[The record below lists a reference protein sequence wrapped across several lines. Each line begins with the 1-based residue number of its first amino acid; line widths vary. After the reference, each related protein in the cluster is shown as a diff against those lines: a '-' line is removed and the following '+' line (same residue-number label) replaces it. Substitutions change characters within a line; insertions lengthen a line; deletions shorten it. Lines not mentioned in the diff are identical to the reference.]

1 MKMKKTEKFRNG
13 LRAAFSNRRRSIV
26 SISLALTVFVAM
38 NLAARPIFSQQMLSS
53 NILLLPEA
61 VYLVFIYNSANL
73 VQMTSTAIYALLA
86 GPALVLMY
94 LQFQNFG
101 SGVQDVVS
109 IAPGMV
115 ASGCAGCGAGIVGLL
130 GLTGALAVLPFNG
143 LLITPAAIVMIV
155 YFITKSGNPEI
166 CNLN

>member
-1 MKMKKTEKFRNG
+1 MRKTDKFRNG
-13 LRAAFSNRRRSIV
+13 LEAAFSNRRRSFA
-26 SISLALTVFVAM
+26 STSLILAVFIAM

-53 NILLLPEA
+53 NIFLLPEA

-73 VQMTSTAIYALLA
+73 VQMTSTAVYALLA

-94 LQFQNFG
+94 LQFRNFG
-101 SGVQDVVS
+101 SGLPEAAS

-115 ASGCAGCGAGIVGLL
+115 ASGCAGCGAGLIGLL
-130 GLTGALAVLPFNG
+130 GLTGALAALPFNG

-166 CNLN
+166 CNLE

>member
-1 MKMKKTEKFRNG
+1 MEKVGKFKRGMK
-13 LRAAFSNRRRSIV
+13 AAFSSRKRA
-26 SISLALTVFVAM
+26 ISSVTLALVVFVAM
-38 NLAARPIFSQQMLSS
+38 NLAARPLFSQQMLSS
-53 NILLLPEA
+53 NIFLLPEA
-61 VYLVFIYNSANL
+61 VKLVFLYNSTNL
-73 VQMTSTAIYALLA
+73 FQMASTAIYALLA

-94 LQFQNFG
+94 LQFRTFG
-101 SGVQDVVS
+101 TGAQDILS

-143 LLITPAAIVMIV
+143 LLITPLAIVMIV

-166 CNLN
+166 CNL

>member
-1 MKMKKTEKFRNG
+1 MKRSKKFKNG
-13 LRAAFSNRRRSIV
+13 LKAAFSNRRRTVASSV
-26 SISLALTVFVAM
+26 FTLTVFIAM
-38 NLAARPIFSQQMLSS
+38 NLAARPIFSQQMISS

-61 VYLVFIYNSANL
+61 VYLVFVYNSANL
-73 VQMTSTAIYALLA
+73 FQMISTAIYALFA

-94 LQFQNFG
+94 IQFRTFG
-101 SGVQDVVS
+101 SGIGDIAS

-115 ASGCAGCGAGIVGLL
+115 ASGCAGCGAGIIGLL

-143 LLITPAAIVMIV
+143 LLITPAAILMII